1 MLRTEALRIL
11 GLRDDH
17 DEATLRA
24 AYAEKLKAEH
34 PDTSGDDRARGMAQL
49 RKAKDFLAARFKEV
63 SLPECEPCK
72 GKGVIM
78 GLSKFGTTCKA
89 CQGTGRNTR
98 R

>member
-11 GLRDDH
+11 GLKDDH
-17 DEATLRA
+17 SEQQLRE
-24 AYAEKLKAEH
+24 AYAAAVKSNH
-34 PDTSGDDRARGMAQL
+34 SDTGGDGSQVTKL
-49 RKAKDFLAARFKEV
+49 RKAKDFLMQRFATPAA
-63 SLPECEPCK
+63 LPECEPCK